1 MHWKKPGSKI
11 DDYAAFNWKAV
22 AEAINVLGGIDL
34 EITPA
39 EFKYINGFI
48 TETVNS
54 TGIGST
60 QLKQAGA
67 NHLDGVQAV
76 AYSRLRLM
84 DTDFQRTERQ
94 RKVIALAL
102 EKQDR
107 QMQARL
113 LILQKL
119 FYLRFLPV

>member
-1 MHWKKPGSKI
+1 M
-11 DDYAAFNWKAV
+11 

-67 NHLDGVQAV
+67 
-76 AYSRLRLM
+76 
-84 DTDFQRTERQ
+84 TEFR
-94 RKVIALAL
+94 R
-102 EKQDR
+102 
-107 QMQARL
+107 
-113 LILQKL
+113 
-119 FYLRFLPV
+119 

>member
-1 MHWKKPGSKI
+1 MSALEENLDIKI
-11 DDYAAFNWKAV
+11 DDYATFNWKSV
-22 AEAINVLGGIDL
+22 AEAINILGGIDL

-54 TGIGST
+54 TGIGSY
-60 QLKQAGA
+60 QLEQAGM

-84 DTDFQRTERQ
+84 GYGFPENG
-94 RKVIALAL
+94 AP
-102 EKQDR
+102 EKGGR
-107 QMQARL
+107 ACPC
-113 LILQKL
+113 KSKAG
-119 FYLRFLPV
+119 